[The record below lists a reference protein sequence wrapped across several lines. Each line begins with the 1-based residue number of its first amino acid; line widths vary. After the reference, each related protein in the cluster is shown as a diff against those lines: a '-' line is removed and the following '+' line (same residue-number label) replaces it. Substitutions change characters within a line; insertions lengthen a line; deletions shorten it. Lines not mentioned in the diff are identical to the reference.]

1 MLELI
6 QGANLTLRL
15 LLGEVASRSTL
26 TGGAR

>member
-15 LLGEVASRSTL
+15 LPGEVASRSTP